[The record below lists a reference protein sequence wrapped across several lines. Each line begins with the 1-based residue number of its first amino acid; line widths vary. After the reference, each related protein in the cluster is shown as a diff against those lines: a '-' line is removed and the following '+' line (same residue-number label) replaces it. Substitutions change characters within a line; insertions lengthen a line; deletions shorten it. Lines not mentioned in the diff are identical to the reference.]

1 VADIDPPSLASVV
14 LKRAF
19 PSDDQPYAEGHMLF
33 RPIGQQALARA
44 VGHLL
49 NRRPH
54 PMTMTQIF
62 ERLQAF
68 DRRGGLR
75 LSDPHNPWWGV
86 MYDARKETLITR
98 NEVLASEI
106 LSYML
111 GGESDASQ
119 RDHLLDRFARARK
132 ITEQE
137 ALDLNGRQVPV
148 EAVRLPELL

>member
-1 VADIDPPSLASVV
+1 
-14 LKRAF
+14 
-19 PSDDQPYAEGHMLF
+19 
-33 RPIGQQALARA
+33 
-44 VGHLL
+44 
-49 NRRPH
+49 
-54 PMTMTQIF
+54 MTMTQIF

-86 MYDARKETLITR
+86 MYDAGKETLITR

-111 GGESDASQ
+111 GGESDASK